1 MIEIIEHGTKQV
13 TKCKVCG
20 CKFSYEAED
29 ITSNSIRSYV
39 TCPQCKE
46 EIVLKETK
54 IMAGVLTADSKR
66 S

>member
-46 EIVLKETK
+46 EIILK
-54 IMAGVLTADSKR
+54 AKR
-66 S
+66 GFSNDPLSE

>member
-29 ITSNSIRSYV
+29 IISNTIRSRSYV

-46 EIVLKETK
+46 EIVLK
-54 IMAGVLTADSKR
+54 AKR
-66 S
+66 GFSNDPLSE